1 MTPERRISEAE
12 LHAYVDGEL
21 ATEDRAEVEAL
32 LAANPA
38 EALLVRGRRDF
49 NEAMARR
56 YASPLAAPVPERM
69 QQVLARMPVHGGAE
83 HSSSTRRWM
92 AVAAAALIAAM
103 AGAAGYVVRDLTP
116 AARRPETAF
125 IASA

>member
-1 MTPERRISEAE
+1 MTPERDISEAE

-21 ATEDRAEVEAL
+21 IAEDRAQVEAL

-38 EALLVRGRRDF
+38 EALLVRDIRDL
-49 NEAMARR
+49 NEAMARC

-69 QQVLARMPVHGGAE
+69 HQVLARVPEQGGAE
-83 HSSSTRRWM
+83 HLGFKRRWI

-103 AGAAGYVVRDLTP
+103 AGAAGY
-116 AARRPETAF
+116 
-125 IASA
+125 